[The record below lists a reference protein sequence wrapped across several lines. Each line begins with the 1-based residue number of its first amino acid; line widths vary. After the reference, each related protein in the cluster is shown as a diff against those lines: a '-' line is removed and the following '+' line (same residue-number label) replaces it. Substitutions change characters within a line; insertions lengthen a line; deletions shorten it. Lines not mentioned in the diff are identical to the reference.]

1 MLYLGIEKL
10 RLMNKYKYYISSDSK
25 KETVGLVR
33 AYSLKQAIKKASI
46 KKQLDIDVFVKLFN
60 VEEVL

>member
-1 MLYLGIEKL
+1 
-10 RLMNKYKYYISSDSK
+10 MNKYKYYISSDSK